1 MKNFLFFVLVL
12 FATTNSDAQNIITD
26 KAVMVTYF
34 KHADHTDAATN
45 ADILFWAVSSVP
57 NTETGQ
63 IEIVATPFNRQR
75 RAIVS
80 ERINGIYVKN
90 PFNTPTDKVV
100 IVTSNGETVT
110 FSSYITDME

>member
-1 MKNFLFFVLVL
+1 MKKILFLALIL
-12 FATTNSDAQNIITD
+12 FATKTVTAQNIITD

-34 KHADHTDAATN
+34 KSADHTSAATN
-45 ADILFWAVSSVP
+45 SEILFWAVSSVP

-75 RAIVS
+75 RAIVM

-90 PFNTPTDKVV
+90 PFNTPTDKAV
-100 IVTSNGETVT
+100 IVTDDGRTVT
-110 FSSYITDME
+110 FTSYITDME

>member
-1 MKNFLFFVLVL
+1 MKKLLFFVLVL
-12 FATTNSDAQNIITD
+12 FATTNTNAQNIITD

-34 KHADHTDAATN
+34 KSADCTDAATN
-45 ADILFWAVSSVP
+45 AEILFWAVSSVP
-57 NTETGQ
+57 NTDSGQ

-80 ERINGIYVKN
+80 ERVNGIYVKN

-100 IVTSNGETVT
+100 IVTSDGRTVT

>member
-12 FATTNSDAQNIITD
+12 FATKTVTAQNIISEKT
-26 KAVMVTYF
+26 VMVTYF
-34 KHADHTDAATN
+34 KSADHTDAATN
-45 ADILFWAVSSVP
+45 AEILFWAVSSVP
-57 NTETGQ
+57 NTESGQ

-75 RAIVS
+75 RPIVS

-100 IVTSNGETVT
+100 IVTSNGKTVT